1 VNALRSVLGSLDSSV
16 LEWLHRH
23 ASAKGMAVCVMI
35 SRIGSPV
42 AMTLLAIAGAL
53 LLATLEEWVVL
64 SGWIAAFGGASVLDR
79 WLKLLVHRPRP
90 RYAAA
95 LIHHPTWSFPSG
107 HAMGSLVGF
116 GMLAYVLV
124 RFTDGSRRA
133 RLVVWAGA
141 TVLIVLIGASR
152 MYLGVHYLSD
162 VVGGYA
168 VAAAWLAGCIWAVES
183 AGRKRVSTPRLNPTG

>member
-1 VNALRSVLGSLDSSV
+1 MNGLRSVLGSLDSSV

-23 ASAKGMAVCVMI
+23 ASAKGIAVCMTI

-53 LLATLEEWVVL
+53 LLATLEEWIVL
-64 SGWIAAFGGASVLDR
+64 GGWIAAFGGASVLDN
-79 WLKLLVHRPRP
+79 WLKIVVHRPRP
-90 RYAAA
+90 PYATAV
-95 LIHHPTWSFPSG
+95 IHHPTWSFPSG
-107 HAMGSLVGF
+107 HAMGSLVGL

-124 RFTDGSRRA
+124 RFAGNNRAA
-133 RLVVWAGA
+133 RLAIWGA
-141 TVLIVLIGASR
+141 ATLLIVLIGASR

-168 VAAAWLAGCIWAVES
+168 VGAGWLAMCIWVVEV
-183 AGRKRVSTPRLNPTG
+183 ADRKHRPSLNLRI

>member
-1 VNALRSVLGSLDSSV
+1 MSGLRSVLGSLDSSV

-23 ASAKGMAVCVMI
+23 ASPNGMAVCIAI
-35 SRIGSPV
+35 SRIGSPL

-64 SGWIAAFGGASVLDR
+64 GGWIAAFGGASVLVP
-79 WLKLLVHRPRP
+79 WLKVVVHRPRP
-90 RYAAA
+90 PYAAA
-95 LIHHPTWSFPSG
+95 IIQHPTWSFPSG

-124 RFTDGSRRA
+124 RFANGTRRA
-133 RLVVWAGA
+133 RLVAWGGA
-141 TVLIVLIGASR
+141 TLIILLIGASR

-168 VAAAWLAGCIWAVES
+168 VGAAWLAMCIWGVEIADRRQIPS
-183 AGRKRVSTPRLNPTG
+183 PELNPRT

>member
-1 VNALRSVLGSLDSSV
+1 MNGLRSVLGSLDSSV

-23 ASAKGMAVCVMI
+23 ASPTGVAVCLAV
-35 SRIGSPV
+35 SRVGSPW

-64 SGWIAAFGGASVLDR
+64 GGWIAAFGGASVLDR
-79 WLKLLVHRPRP
+79 WLKLVVHRARP
-90 RYAAA
+90 PYATAI
-95 LIHHPTWSFPSG
+95 IHHPTWSFPSG

-124 RFTDGSRRA
+124 RFAGGARRA
-133 RLVVWAGA
+133 RYAVWGGA
-141 TVLIVLIGASR
+141 TLLIALIGASR
-152 MYLGVHYLSD
+152 LYLGVHYLSD

-168 VAAAWLAGCIWAVES
+168 VGAVWLAMCIWGVELADRQQIS
-183 AGRKRVSTPRLNPTG
+183 RLRLNPMA

>member
-1 VNALRSVLGSLDSSV
+1 MNGLRNVLGSLDSSV

-23 ASAKGMAVCVMI
+23 ASAKGMAVCMTI

-42 AMTLLAIAGAL
+42 AMTLLAVAGVL

-64 SGWIAAFGGASVLDR
+64 GGWVAAFGGASVLDR
-79 WLKLLVHRPRP
+79 WLKFLVHRPRP

-95 LIHHPTWSFPSG
+95 IIHHPTWSFPSG

-124 RFTDGSRRA
+124 RFADGSRRA
-133 RLVVWAGA
+133 RLAVWAGA
-141 TVLIVLIGASR
+141 TFLIVLIGASR

-168 VAAAWLAGCIWAVES
+168 VAAAWLAVCIWAVES
-183 AGRKRVSTPRLNPTG
+183 AGRQRGDSSRLNRTS